1 MPCCCE
7 TNLKAAFVIGI
18 IDLVLSCI
26 YFAFGAT
33 VFGVIGSLIFFIIGG
48 ISIVVSIVLIVGA
61 KAPNASALLVWMI
74 LACLKCAF
82 SIGYTI
88 YFFVNTAAVVHAV
101 AGSAYRL
108 IHLLFT
114 EIFLYYGAQKF
125 LY

>member
-33 VFGVIGSLIFFIIGG
+33 GYLIIGSLIFFIIGG

-88 YFFVNTAAVVHAV
+88 YVFVNAVAFVHAY
-101 AGSAYRL
+101 GSAYRL

>member
-18 IDLVLSCI
+18 IDLVLSCL
-26 YFAFGAT
+26 YFACGAT
-33 VFGVIGSLIFFIIGG
+33 GGFGYYILGG
-48 ISIVVSIVLIVGA
+48 IGIVASIVLIVGA